1 MRTRLATMGFA
12 FAIVLAGG
20 PALAD
25 TFPTR
30 PLTLIVPAGPGGT
43 TDVLARIIA
52 QAMSKPLGQTVIVE
66 NVGGAGGTVGTQRA
80 ARAQPDGYTLNI
92 GNMGTLAAN
101 VSLYP
106 KLNLDPRRDFE
117 PIGVVAHVP
126 MILSASKKSGFRDL
140 RAFLDHMR
148 GNPGKVNFA
157 TPGLGS
163 TGHLAPTLLLQQTG
177 AKAELVAYRGAG
189 PALNDLLSGTMD
201 AVIDQTVTLIPA
213 HQGGTATALAVTSKA
228 RLPQIPEVP
237 TFAEAGLPSFDMIV
251 WNAIVAPKGTPGPVL
266 DKLVSALSA
275 ALEDP
280 EVARRYAD
288 LAAQSPASAERRPEV
303 LGKLIAAD
311 VDRWTGIIQAAGL
324 ATQ

>member
-1 MRTRLATMGFA
+1 MKTGLSTMGLA
-12 FAIVLAGG
+12 FAVLLAGI

-30 PLTLIVPAGPGGT
+30 PVTLIVPAGPGGT

-140 RAFLDHMR
+140 KALLDHMR
-148 GNPGKVNFA
+148 DNPGKVNFA

-213 HQGGTATALAVTSKA
+213 HQGGTAIALAVTSKV
-228 RLPQIPEVP
+228 RLSQIPDVP
-237 TFAEAGLPSFDMIV
+237 TFAEAGLPGFDMVV
-251 WNAIVAPKGTPGPVL
+251 WNAIVAPRGTPRPVL
-266 DKLVSALSA
+266 EKLVSALSA
-275 ALEDP
+275 ALDDP
-280 EVARRYAD
+280 EVARRYAEM
-288 LAAQSPASAERRPEV
+288 AAQSPAVTERRPEV
-303 LGKLIAAD
+303 LGKLIAD
-311 VDRWTGIIQAAGL
+311 DMERWSGIVRAAGL
-324 ATQ
+324 ATP